1 MHHCCAEENLYLT
14 LKDRPAKNRYKEK
27 RRSGGSSSLF
37 YKWDVS
43 SNVTMLQKPADLL
56 SCSNLGKRGEN
67 FGLHN
72 MDKRIIRGINI
83 RAFLDL
89 IKPGSS
95 SVAKPPVGFIPD

>member
-1 MHHCCAEENLYLT
+1 MHHCCIEENIYLT

-27 RRSGGSSSLF
+27 KKRGSSSLF

-43 SNVTMLQKPADLL
+43 SSVTMLQTPGDLP

-67 FGLHN
+67 SGLHN